1 MFERSKKGHCLLTD
15 CQSAFRWREAQ
26 KVWVRSFANEYHR
39 PSRQKLH
46 ALGVRQSPLAD
57 LEIFLQAEGD
67 DQLSV
72 REEPAEP
79 AFPRRACAAALSERR
94 GTLHRVQAVRSG
106 VPGAGDY
113 DRGRA
118 ARGRF
123 APHDALRHRYDS
135 ASIAASARK
144 HARSMRW

>member
-26 KVWVRSFANEYHR
+26 KVWVRSFANESHR

-57 LEIFLQAEGD
+57 LEIFLQAEGN

-72 REEPAEP
+72 REDPAEP
-79 AFPRRACAAALSERR
+79 AFPRRAWAAPLPERR
-94 GTLHRVQAVRSG
+94 GTPHRVPAVG
-106 VPGAGDY
+106 PGLPGARPEER
-113 DRGRA
+113 RG
-118 ARGRF
+118 G
-123 APHDALRHRYDS
+123 
-135 ASIAASARK
+135 
-144 HARSMRW
+144 